1 MNFYR
6 VFGMKTGA
14 SSTGGKRFAVVDA
27 DDSSDLQALARDSGA
42 PITAFVTAR
51 ESSVIRVRFFNK
63 NGDEKL
69 ESDSGALAVAH
80 HVGTTSSCNVVS
92 PAGSLEVR
100 FEDGLYWTN
109 QDDHHVW
116 PLKLEVDAWL
126 EALNAGRN
134 DLDPKL
140 DALCAGTQAKH
151 NVVVPVTEFALN
163 RVKPRFESLAQTCL
177 EAGVNGVIL
186 ACLTSSRA
194 DLEFRFFAPH
204 KGVQEDNA
212 GSFTLASLCGYE
224 AAHVSSGA
232 LDLTAA
238 QGYATGKPSSLR
250 ARFQVQNN
258 VALEVR
264 VGGTVEEAS

>member
-6 VFGMKTGA
+6 VFGTKTGS
-14 SSTGGKRFAVVDA
+14 SSTGGKRFAVVDVDA
-27 DDSSDLQALARDSGA
+27 SSDLETLARGSGA

-51 ESSVIRVRFFNK
+51 DEVGVHVRFFNK
-63 NGDEKL
+63 SGAEKL

-80 HVGTTSSCNVVS
+80 HVGASQGCTVVS

-100 FEDGLYWTN
+100 FEDGLYWTD
-109 QDDHHVW
+109 QGDHHVL
-116 PLKLEVDAWL
+116 PLKLSVDAWL
-126 EALNAGRN
+126 EALNAGHN
-134 DLDPKL
+134 DLEPRL
-140 DALCAGTQAKH
+140 DVLCGGTQAKH
-151 NVVVPVTEFALN
+151 NVVVPVTSFALN
-163 RVKPRFESLAQTCL
+163 RIKPRFEQLAQTCL

-186 ACLTSSRA
+186 AAMTSSRA
-194 DLEFRFFAPH
+194 DVEFRFFAPH
-204 KGVQEDNA
+204 KGIQEDNA

-250 ARFQVQNN
+250 ARFEVRDNT
-258 VALEVR
+258 ALEVR